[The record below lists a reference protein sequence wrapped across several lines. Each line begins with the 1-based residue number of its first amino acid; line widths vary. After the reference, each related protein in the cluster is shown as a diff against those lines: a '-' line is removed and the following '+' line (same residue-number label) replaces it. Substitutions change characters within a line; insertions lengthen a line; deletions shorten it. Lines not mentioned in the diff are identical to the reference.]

1 MVISFTE
8 SVHLSL
14 HLNKITKKFKKKK
27 KINRQRKHLKFYID
41 QNDELFPLH

>member
-14 HLNKITKKFKKKK
+14 HLNKITKKFKKKN

>member
-14 HLNKITKKFKKKK
+14 HLNKITKKFKKKN
-27 KINRQRKHLKFYID
+27 KITDRENT
-41 QNDELFPLH
+41 